1 MPEANISPRTVD
13 ETTKSERESGP
24 VNDAEGS
31 GAAPSSAA
39 STPGEQPE
47 SQAGAETTQTSQAPQ
62 REERQREVPRQDAS
76 PDEPGEPH
84 ETGEPENAAGEG
96 ADPSPEAEARTGL
109 TPRQAR
115 RVRIIL
121 SGVVMAAVAVALV
134 VRLGSAPSV
143 LTVGFY
149 GIALILSGTA
159 IVLSRRGRTRVATG
173 VLGLGFGAVALA
185 EWLLASAE

>member
-1 MPEANISPRTVD
+1 MPEANTSSPTAD
-13 ETTKSERESGP
+13 ETTTGRGSGP
-24 VNDAEGS
+24 VNDAEES
-31 GAAPSSAA
+31 GAASSGAA
-39 STPGEQPE
+39 SPGEQPE
-47 SQAGAETTQTSQAPQ
+47 STAAQRGAPQ
-62 REERQREVPRQDAS
+62 QDA
-76 PDEPGEPH
+76 PEEPAE
-84 ETGEPENAAGEG
+84 AAGRMEEQES
-96 ADPSPEAEARTGL
+96 SPEAEPGLRTGL

-115 RVRIIL
+115 RVRIIV

-159 IVLSRRGRTRVATG
+159 IGLSRRGRTRVATG
-173 VLGLGFGAVALA
+173 VLVLGFGAVALA